1 MLARIRSRGGVR
13 GRGGVASMASGAG
26 LTVRRLVAGR
36 GAWPRVA
43 AYNGAMGC
51 PKRGRVLEASRPALR
66 ACNRQFYAEGRVL
79 GSRTRLSCQLPLYA
93 SRQAPWTPHGALP
106 GQNRLRGRVVIVISP
121 RSVFCSGRAQ
131 ITLRA
136 VSYNR
141 CA

>member
-1 MLARIRSRGGVR
+1 
-13 GRGGVASMASGAG
+13 MASGAG

-66 ACNRQFYAEGRVL
+66 ACNRQFYGEVRVL
-79 GSRTRLSCQLPLYA
+79 GSQMGLPRFNL
-93 SRQAPWTPHGALP
+93 RQVSEDPGWDAAWTEPAFKAPRDP
-106 GQNRLRGRVVIVISP
+106 
-121 RSVFCSGRAQ
+121 SGRQMTKKYPLLLFRAAQ
-131 ITLRA
+131 ITLRC

-141 CA
+141 CAQNAKP

>member
-1 MLARIRSRGGVR
+1 
-13 GRGGVASMASGAG
+13 MASGAG

-66 ACNRQFYAEGRVL
+66 ACNRQFYGEVRVL
-79 GSRTRLSCQLPLYA
+79 GSQMGLPRFNLRQVSEDPAWDATGTEPPPPGYWTRGHVRHRDFPFGYVLF
-93 SRQAPWTPHGALP
+93 RALK
-106 GQNRLRGRVVIVISP
+106 
-121 RSVFCSGRAQ
+121 